1 MLAYK
6 SASKDEENK
15 SSAKK
20 SRPKKVKVVT
30 GVQLWAQKSKGKD
43 LVSPE
48 KGEIKIQKKVTVRA
62 KIRPRKSN
70 NE

>member
-1 MLAYK
+1 MRAYK

-20 SRPKKVKVVT
+20 SRKKLVKVVT
-30 GVQLWAQKSKGKD
+30 GLQLWAQKSKGKD
-43 LVSPE
+43 SVSPE
-48 KGEIKIQKKVTVRA
+48 KGEIKIQKKVKVRA
-62 KIRPRKSN
+62 KVRPRKFN